1 MALPLAILV
10 LGACDLAS
18 PPSPA
23 TTASP
28 GGGSCGREEVEGGG
42 INGRVV
48 DSEGRP
54 LEDIFILIQT
64 TDGFRGDARTGADG
78 VFTAPDVAGEF
89 QITTV
94 DIGHVQVVREVMV
107 PCGELVDVELV
118 LAPIDG

>member
-1 MALPLAILV
+1 MALLLAILV

-18 PPSPA
+18 PPSPGA
-23 TTASP
+23 TASP
-28 GGGSCGREEVEGGG
+28 GGGSCGRGEVEGGG

-48 DSEGRP
+48 DTEGRP

-94 DIGHVQVVREVMV
+94 DIGHVQVVREVLV

-118 LAPIDG
+118 LTPVEG